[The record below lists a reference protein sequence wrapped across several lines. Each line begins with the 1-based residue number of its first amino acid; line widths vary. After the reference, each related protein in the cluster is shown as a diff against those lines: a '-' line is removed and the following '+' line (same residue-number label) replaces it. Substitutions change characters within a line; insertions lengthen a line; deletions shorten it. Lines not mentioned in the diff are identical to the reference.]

1 MAMKLY
7 TLREVAGI
15 LDIPRET
22 FRHWTRTSPDSPTWI
37 YTPPEPFAVTG
48 PNKMLL
54 WTEDQ
59 LAEMKKALPEI
70 EERRKIMRAKC
81 SLPAREASRKNR
93 AIRLQKKLEETKP
106 VPKPV
111 PVKKL
116 KLTYVPLV
124 DDAKAFVEEFHKER
138 EELALQILLS
148 EKK

>member
-1 MAMKLY
+1 MAIKLY
-7 TLREVAGI
+7 TLREVAMI

-22 FRHWTRTSPDSPTWI
+22 FRHWTRTNPDSPTWI

-48 PNKMLL
+48 PNRMLL
-54 WTEDQ
+54 WTEEQ

-81 SLPAREASRKNR
+81 SLPARTASRKNR
-93 AIRLQKKLEETKP
+93 EERQKLKA
-106 VPKPV
+106 PKPV
-111 PVKKL
+111 PMKKL
-116 KLTYVPLV
+116 KLTYVPLM
-124 DDAKAFVEEFHKER
+124 DDAKAYVEEFHKER

>member
-7 TLREVAGI
+7 TLREVAMI

-54 WTEDQ
+54 WTEEQ

-70 EERRKIMRAKC
+70 EVRRKIMRAKC
-81 SLPAREASRKNR
+81 SLPARTASRKNR
-93 AIRLQKKLEETKP
+93 EERQKLKA
-106 VPKPV
+106 PKPV
-111 PVKKL
+111 SMKKP
-116 KLTYVPLV
+116 KLTYSPPI
-124 DDAKAFVEEFHKER
+124 DDAVSYEEEFHKDR
-138 EELALQILLS
+138 EERALQFLLNQNP
-148 EKK
+148 